1 MTTDGRQETVTNA
14 FRIFALIRKKPYS
27 LAMLTHEIGCEH
39 RTIRRAL
46 DAMAE
51 AGVVLVKT
59 GKPWRVKAGRFP

>member
-1 MTTDGRQETVTNA
+1 MTPETRQESVTNA

-27 LAMLTHEIGCEH
+27 LAMLAHELACQT
-39 RTIRRAL
+39 RTVRRAL

-59 GKPWRVKAGRFP
+59 GKPWRVKAARFP